1 MSIVKTKAYLDL
13 QKTLKLGAQID
24 QINIIIKML
33 EKRKKRLLHR
43 MGVTDKNGI
52 INNWLY
58 HYDSSCYIFFNN
70 NNLNRRQIWDG
81 ITLQ

>member
-52 INNWLY
+52 INN
-58 HYDSSCYIFFNN
+58 
-70 NNLNRRQIWDG
+70 
-81 ITLQ
+81 